1 MKRKIEIIMAIICI
15 IAAFYNFD
23 IYNTNQQIVSALL
36 LVTGVM
42 TLSTNE
48 KLNKIL
54 RFSSVGLAIWLLIR
68 IWLYGN

>member
-1 MKRKIEIIMAIICI
+1 MKRKIEIAMAIVCI
-15 IAAFYNFD
+15 IAAVYSFD
-23 IYNTNQQIVSALL
+23 IYNINQQIVSALL

-54 RFSSVGLAIWLLIR
+54 RLSSVGLAIWLLIR

>member
-1 MKRKIEIIMAIICI
+1 MKRKIEIAMAIVCI

-23 IYNTNQQIVSALL
+23 FYNTNQQIVSAMLL
-36 LVTGVM
+36 LTGVM

-48 KLNKIL
+48 KLNRVL

>member
-1 MKRKIEIIMAIICI
+1 MAIVCI
-15 IAAFYNFD
+15 IAAVYNFD

-36 LVTGVM
+36 LITGIM

-54 RFSSVGLAIWLLIR
+54 RFSSVGLAIWLLVR
-68 IWLYGN
+68 IWFYGN